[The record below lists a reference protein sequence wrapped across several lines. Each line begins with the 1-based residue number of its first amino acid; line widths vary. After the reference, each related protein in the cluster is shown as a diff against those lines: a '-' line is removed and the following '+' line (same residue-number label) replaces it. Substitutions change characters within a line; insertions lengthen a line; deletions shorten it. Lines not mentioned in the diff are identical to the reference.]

1 MQQVATGGAATA
13 PAARPLTAPQPAQGN
28 RGFPAWAIVLL
39 AVLGAVVLLIAIA
52 VPMKAGQDEKYRE
65 ATVKEGI
72 HSIHIAIQS
81 WAVDNNDAY
90 PDPSVVSFGGLGTQ
104 GYIDYWPANPYT
116 RAPMALGTGPGD
128 FAYALSA
135 DGKSFTLV
143 GYGKGSKVL
152 IRVP

>member
-1 MQQVATGGAATA
+1 M
-13 PAARPLTAPQPAQGN
+13 
-28 RGFPAWAIVLL
+28 
-39 AVLGAVVLLIAIA
+39 
-52 VPMKAGQDEKYRE
+52 
-65 ATVKEGI
+65 
-72 HSIHIAIQS
+72 
-81 WAVDNNDAY
+81 
-90 PDPSVVSFGGLGTQ
+90 VSFGGLGTQ